1 MPRGRE
7 SSFEVRKTSE
17 ELVDLRFSFVKGQ
30 VTVHV
35 RVSGRTSEGLVYMM
49 CDWEWGVASLS
60 QLAAHNNDE
69 IDSKTRRYHL
79 KKLI

>member
-7 SSFEVRKTSE
+7 LSFEVRKTSE

-30 VTVHV
+30 VTVDV
-35 RVSGRTSEGLVYMM
+35 RVFGRISEGLVYMM

-60 QLAAHNNDE
+60 QHTIMTKSIQKQEDTTYR
-69 IDSKTRRYHL
+69 S
-79 KKLI
+79 